1 MDVPLSGLVKLC
13 QKSSAHGAGPLT
25 NLSGSLVT
33 MDKAYF
39 QDQKVG
45 NPIAQKEVSGATEL
59 LQTMK
64 LKKAQTGMPVY
75 QCNSC
80 CRQTSCTCNLNS
92 NCFIHSNQCPSGC
105 AYVAFQLVPPPP
117 AASPMSSS
125 LLAPGNYKFMVT
137 EDLKVVD
144 ASVVKAMEF
153 IQAHAGDMTKIK
165 TATATCSEDKLRK
178 LIGSLLAGSKSV
190 LTDTFAAEVSDASS
204 DSSFERVSIGT
215 S

>member
-1 MDVPLSGLVKLC
+1 
-13 QKSSAHGAGPLT
+13 
-25 NLSGSLVT
+25 

-165 TATATCSEDKLRK
+165 RLGAKPCCGCFPSSISQVCRLGLFSGAGIDESCLSWRPSTISDPLQAT
-178 LIGSLLAGSKSV
+178 LL
-190 LTDTFAAEVSDASS
+190 
-204 DSSFERVSIGT
+204 
-215 S
+215 